1 MRASFTNLQDL
12 VSRLKCNSCRDS
24 GIHVGNGNWG
34 IFWVQCGD
42 QDQGSTRQSKRLKQL
57 QLPKTSFNS
66 PLDLDSDNSHQDE
79 KVQEQQI
86 LEPTKNIQAAVQKP
100 KRYKER
106 AKKTIRIKED
116 RIRRKEMGKKHKLN
130 FQDVEEGMVKKKQIN
145 KTTKSKLGL
154 VDEEEHGSEDS
165 DEPNETIRKKKN
177 VTKLFKIRNSPSNL
191 TTMMSVLSGQQRT
204 WVRTTGFG
212 SLFDFNLE
220 RIPHHLAFHI
230 LQSFDASSRS
240 LKIDGKTLPITDI
253 DVHEVV
259 GLPVGQK
266 SFTYAKTAARKNLWT
281 SQFPGKPQ
289 YNISPS
295 TVVDIISASDED
307 DEIFKINF
315 LIVLFNIL
323 IERNTSSYLLR
334 DVLDYNIDLD
344 NCCEYNWGELLLNSL
359 VKTKNT
365 WPTLSS
371 LFYPEPIIFLTGNDA
386 MTGKA
391 PVSRQSQANEDMYE
405 NVGFTSA
412 GENEQT
418 PNAQTREN
426 ENDGPTCVSPSG
438 QYEPTQK
445 DWFDRLIIKV
455 VILMDAIELYKLEL
469 EAAKSM
475 HPNNVEISDIKGK
488 VIAEIQKL
496 KQSDSKPQPQSE
508 VKSVGG
514 IENKNEEPNVD
525 VTFEEHEEINP
536 DVLEELELMEYI
548 YSSQGIRDMNEYMD
562 EWSMPSFSLGIDSVL
577 DVCNQI
583 NKEHGD
589 IQSNENDMVTPTPE
603 ECEKRTK
610 RGTNIGA
617 AYRSPYVRRDINLGS
632 KYSTQDYAVWIWLI
646 QDGKDKYERVF
657 QYGNVFCYR
666 KHLATLSPSKKLYYY
681 VVDVWS
687 ALMNE

>member
-1 MRASFTNLQDL
+1 MDAN
-12 VSRLKCNSCRDS
+12 KP
-24 GIHVGNGNWG
+24 
-34 IFWVQCGD
+34 
-42 QDQGSTRQSKRLKQL
+42 GSTRQSKRLKQL

-66 PLDLDSDNSHQDE
+66 PLDLDSGNSHEDE
-79 KVQEQQI
+79 KFQEQQI
-86 LEPTKNIQAAVQKP
+86 LEPTVMANTTESDDDDDFVNTIPQTKSNRVKKGDTGVRTEAGLQRESRSKKTADVPHLTPENIQATVQKT
-100 KRYKER
+100 KRYNER
-106 AKKTIRIKED
+106 AKKTIRIEED
-116 RIRRKEMGKKHKLN
+116 RIRRKEMAKKRKIN

-154 VDEEEHGSEDS
+154 VDEPTDEDEPKEPIEKAMNKKEMKKKRKTSEKEEHGSEDN

-240 LKIDGKTLPITDI
+240 LQIDGKTLPITDI
-253 DVHEVV
+253 DVHEVL
-259 GLPVGQK
+259 GLPIGQK

-281 SQFPGKPQ
+281 SQFLGKPQ

-371 LFYPEPIIFLTGNDA
+371 LFYPGPIIFLTIFYVDRVIIKGTPEVERQFPAFKGWTVQMLKQRQADEFKDDSFGKREIIRARWKIQNAKGNDA

-391 PVSRQSQANEDMYE
+391 PVSRQSQENEGNDAMAGNAHASCQPQANEDMYE

-418 PNAQTREN
+418 PKAQIREN

-445 DWFDRLIIKV
+445 DWFDRLSIKAV
-455 VILMDAIELYKLEL
+455 MLMDAIELYKLEL
-469 EAAKSM
+469 EAAKSL
-475 HPNNVEISDIKGK
+475 HPNNVEISDIEGK

-508 VKSVGG
+508 VKSVGE

-536 DVLEELELMEYI
+536 DELEELELMEYI
-548 YSSQGIRDMNEYMD
+548 YSSQGIRDMNE
-562 EWSMPSFSLGIDSVL
+562 
-577 DVCNQI
+577 
-583 NKEHGD
+583 
-589 IQSNENDMVTPTPE
+589 
-603 ECEKRTK
+603 
-610 RGTNIGA
+610 
-617 AYRSPYVRRDINLGS
+617 
-632 KYSTQDYAVWIWLI
+632 
-646 QDGKDKYERVF
+646 
-657 QYGNVFCYR
+657 
-666 KHLATLSPSKKLYYY
+666 
-681 VVDVWS
+681 
-687 ALMNE
+687 